1 MYSFL
6 RKKNFLTFIDK
17 MHLYKNAMMKFI
29 VLYDKN
35 IFRMRKRLFIHI
47 YVLIA
52 LFVLKSSLGSF
63 KNALVD
69 HVALLFPF

>member
-1 MYSFL
+1 
-6 RKKNFLTFIDK
+6 

-35 IFRMRKRLFIHI
+35 IFRMRKRLFIYI

-52 LFVLKSSLGSF
+52 LFVLKSSLGSL

>member
-1 MYSFL
+1 
-6 RKKNFLTFIDK
+6 

-52 LFVLKSSLGSF
+52 LFVLKSSLGGF